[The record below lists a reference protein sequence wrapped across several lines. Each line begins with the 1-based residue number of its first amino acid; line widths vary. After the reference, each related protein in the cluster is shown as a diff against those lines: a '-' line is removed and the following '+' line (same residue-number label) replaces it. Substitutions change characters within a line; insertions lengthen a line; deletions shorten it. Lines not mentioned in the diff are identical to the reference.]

1 MTSADTVVALD
12 PPPRGAPANPVV
24 GGLSTVGAAT
34 RRLLSTIGSEARFVG
49 DVAVGFRD
57 VRTWLPETTTQAL
70 KLGVQSLPIAL
81 FIAAFTGI
89 VLALLASYSFT
100 GAVPLYFVGTLVG
113 KTIMLELAPV
123 LTGLALAGRVGA
135 NIAAE
140 LGTMRVTEQIDALE
154 TLTYDPI
161 AYLVVPRVLAGTLMF
176 PLIVGAAMVVGVGA
190 GWIASVMLL
199 HLSSPDFVKGLRLF
213 FQTFDA
219 EYGLVKSASF
229 GFAVTLIG
237 SRRGLRAEGGATG
250 VGRAATSAVVYSAVM
265 ILVLDAFWVVVV
277 IVVAL
282 GGSLAWVKGTDV
294 GKRQN
299 EVIARFHDVGN
310 ARVGN
315 IVVIRGVVG
324 GRIQGIELAP
334 AGWVDV
340 RMKLDP
346 SVQLPAEPV
355 VLLNESSLFGEWQ
368 ATIVERSALP
378 HDETVRQQI
387 ADASREHGVLPGAT
401 LPGIGKLTAVAGQIA
416 GDVANVAGR
425 VEVAFDDQAARELR
439 GSIRNVADLS
449 KTLAT
454 TVRAHSSDLDTLSN
468 QLRTTIAT
476 LNKTAV
482 TVQGTAQRIDSAAT
496 SKQVRDII
504 ENLSTAST
512 ELRHTSTQVRDLSSR
527 FAVTQN
533 RLDSFLANSDSVMV
547 KINRG
552 QGSLG
557 LFIADPSMYR
567 RSDSLLV
574 QLRALIADIQANPK
588 RYVSVKL
595 F

>member
-1 MTSADTVVALD
+1 MKRTNDAI
-12 PPPRGAPANPVV
+12 V
-24 GGLSTVGAAT
+24 G
-34 RRLLSTIGSEARFVG
+34 
-49 DVAVGFRD
+49 
-57 VRTWLPETTTQAL
+57 
-70 KLGVQSLPIAL
+70 
-81 FIAAFTGI
+81 
-89 VLALLASYSFT
+89 
-100 GAVPLYFVGTLVG
+100 
-113 KTIMLELAPV
+113 
-123 LTGLALAGRVGA
+123 
-135 NIAAE
+135 
-140 LGTMRVTEQIDALE
+140 
-154 TLTYDPI
+154 
-161 AYLVVPRVLAGTLMF
+161 LVV
-176 PLIVGAAMVVGVGA
+176 I
-190 GWIASVMLL
+190 
-199 HLSSPDFVKGLRLF
+199 
-213 FQTFDA
+213 
-219 EYGLVKSASF
+219 
-229 GFAVTLIG
+229 
-237 SRRGLRAEGGATG
+237 
-250 VGRAATSAVVYSAVM
+250 
-265 ILVLDAFWVVVV
+265 V

-282 GGSLAWVKGTDV
+282 GGSLAWVKGSDV

-299 EVIARFHDVGN
+299 EVIARFHDGGN

-315 IVVIRGVVG
+315 VVVIRGVVG

-387 ADASREHGVLPGAT
+387 ADASRERGVLPGAT

-454 TVRAHSSDLDTLSN
+454 TVRMHASDLDTLSN

-496 SKQVRDII
+496 SKEVRDII
-504 ENLSTAST
+504 ENLSMAST

-527 FAVTQN
+527 FATTQG

-557 LFIADPSMYR
+557 LFITDPSMYR

-588 RYVSVKL
+588 RYVTVKV